1 MQWSRMGLAGSQRNA
16 LKWQWNQCWDVLLP
30 FTFLIGFFPF
40 GKSLEGGKWSS
51 SPCIS
56 PWSVLGLCVELVSL
70 VNETW
75 FFRAMHPS
83 TCIHCRVV
91 CVRVLISSEGEKQKG
106 YHQLLLLVSLGLRMP

>member
-1 MQWSRMGLAGSQRNA
+1 MEQNGT
-16 LKWQWNQCWDVLLP
+16 CWVPEKCSEMAEESILGCS
-30 FTFLIGFFPF
+30 TAIYYSVRFFRC

-91 CVRVLISSEGEKQKG
+91 CVCVLISSEGEKQKG